1 MRSPAAKNLAS
12 ELLGKF
18 ADFAMKSQNLFVTKQ
33 EANFWKQR
41 AKRVALEKEIKGFA
55 PLINRAGGESFS
67 SQSPRPPFGYYP
79 T

>member
-1 MRSPAAKNLAS
+1 LCSPATKNLAS

-41 AKRVALEKEIKGFA
+41 AKRVALENEVKGTG
-55 PLINRAGGESFS
+55 P
-67 SQSPRPPFGYYP
+67 
-79 T
+79 